1 LTSSQRLSA
10 SAFVSTDGGINMHVL
25 KTDHLSVELNGVS
38 IFQGVN
44 LDIQRGNHVAL
55 IGDNGVG
62 KTTLLK
68 VLCGKVS
75 QTGGKLEF
83 GISREDIGWMMDE
96 QVDAGLP
103 TLKYIYMENGKCYEV
118 KNKLEEMQNFWTDD
132 ADFVAEYNN
141 TLQQYMDLQG
151 YEWEAKIERIAKELG
166 IEQEWWNISFSDLS
180 GGQKTR
186 VKLARLLI
194 KDPEM
199 LVLDEPTNHMDI
211 ESVEWLVRWLQQYKG
226 TVLFTSHE
234 RDFIDKVADITYELT
249 VKGTRRYNG
258 GYSFY
263 KKLHEQELHAAEEL
277 YKKYNQERKKLLE
290 VIQTY
295 KQWYQK
301 ASNSA
306 SERNPFAK
314 KQAGRHAKQV
324 KVKEKALERLE
335 NKKIDRPKE
344 NKGIEAFFDAD
355 AFEGKR
361 MIGMKDVSFY
371 YQSDAPFFQHL
382 EMEISRGDRLAVVG
396 KNGSGKTTLL
406 KLLTGSLLPVE
417 GEVRRNPQLKIGYFM
432 QELDQLTLENSIL
445 DELLELDHLTQE
457 EARTILACFLF
468 RREDVFKKVKDL
480 SMGEKCR
487 VAFVKLYFS
496 EANLLVLDEP
506 TNYLDIRTREQ
517 IEEALSV
524 YPGSVV
530 IVSHDPFLL
539 RKVAN
544 RVMEIEAGRV
554 SHYKGSYADWEVS
567 QKLSPERQR
576 LENEISLLEMELV
589 DLYGQEEEN
598 LDKIKEITRKLH
610 ELKDFMSEK

>member
-1 LTSSQRLSA
+1 
-10 SAFVSTDGGINMHVL
+10 MHVL
-25 KTDHLSVELNGVS
+25 KTDNLSVELNG
-38 IFQGVN
+38 ITIIQGVN
-44 LDIQRGNHVAL
+44 LDIQRGDHVAL
-55 IGDNGVG
+55 IGNNGVG

-68 VLCGKVS
+68 VLCGQIS

-83 GISREDIGWMMDE
+83 GLGHDEIGWMMDE
-96 QVDAGLP
+96 QVNADL
-103 TLKYIYMENGKCYEV
+103 TTIKYIYMGNEQCYEL
-118 KNKLEEMQNFWTDD
+118 KNRLEQMQELWNEDT
-132 ADFVAEYNN
+132 DFVEDYND

-151 YEWEAKIERIAKELG
+151 YEWEAKIERVAKELG
-166 IEQEWWNISFSDLS
+166 INQEWWNISFSELS

-194 KDPEM
+194 KDPQM

-211 ESVEWLVRWLQQYKG
+211 ESVEWLVSWLRQYKG

-234 RDFIDKVADITYELT
+234 RDFIDKVASITYALT
-249 VKGTRRYNG
+249 DKGTKRYTG

-263 KKLHEQELHAAEEL
+263 KELHDQEQHAAEEL

-306 SERNPFAK
+306 SERNTFAK

-335 NKKIDRPKE
+335 NKKIERPKE
-344 NKGIEAFFDAD
+344 NKGIEAIFDAE

-361 MIGMKDVSFY
+361 MIGMKNVSFSY
-371 YQSDAPFFQHL
+371 NPDFPFIQNL
-382 EMEISRGDRLAVVG
+382 EMEISRGDRLAVIG

-406 KLLTGSLLPVE
+406 KLLTGTILPVE

-432 QELDQLTLENSIL
+432 QELDQLNMENTIL

-468 RREDVFKKVKDL
+468 RREDVFKKIKDL

-496 EANLLVLDEP
+496 DANLLVLDEP
-506 TNYLDIRTREQ
+506 TNYLDISTREQ
-517 IEEALSV
+517 IEEALAV

-530 IVSHDPFLL
+530 IVSHDPYLL

-544 RVMEIEAGRV
+544 RVMEIEAGNI
-554 SHYKGSYADWEVS
+554 SHYKGSYVDWEES
-567 QKLSPERQR
+567 HQLTPENQGI
-576 LENEISLLEMELV
+576 ENEISLLEMELV
-589 DLYGQEEEN
+589 ELYGQEEVN
-598 LDKIKEITRKLH
+598 LDKIKEIKRKL
-610 ELKDFMSEK
+610 EERKNIMVGKTNKK

>member
-1 LTSSQRLSA
+1 
-10 SAFVSTDGGINMHVL
+10 MHVL
-25 KTDHLSVELNGVS
+25 KTDNLSVELNGIA

-44 LDIQRGNHVAL
+44 LDIQRGDHVAL

-68 VLCGKVS
+68 VLCGKVP
-75 QTGGKLEF
+75 QTGGKLDF
-83 GISREDIGWMMDE
+83 GLGREEIGWMMDE
-96 QVDAGLP
+96 QAEES
-103 TLKYIYMENGKCYEV
+103 TTTIRYIYMGNEQCYEL
-118 KNKLEEMQNFWTDD
+118 KNKLEQMQELWVEDN
-132 ADFVAEYNN
+132 DFVEEYNN
-141 TLQQYMDLQG
+141 ALQQYMDLQG
-151 YEWEAKIERIAKELG
+151 YEWEAKIERVAKELG

-194 KDPEM
+194 KDPQM

-211 ESVEWLVRWLQQYKG
+211 ESVEWLVSWLRQYKG

-234 RDFIDKVADITYELT
+234 RDFIDKVASITFAIT
-249 VKGTRRYNG
+249 DKGTKRYNG

-263 KKLHEQELHAAEEL
+263 KEVHDQEQHAAEEL

-295 KQWYQK
+295 KQWHQK
-301 ASNSA
+301 ASNAA
-306 SERNPFAK
+306 SERNPYAK
-314 KQAGRHAKQV
+314 KQAGRQAKQV

-335 NKKIDRPKE
+335 NKKIERPKE
-344 NKGIEAFFDAD
+344 NKVIDAFFDAE

-361 MIGMKDVSFY
+361 MIGMKNVSFSY
-371 YQSDAPFFQHL
+371 NIDPFIQNL
-382 EMEISRGDRLAVVG
+382 DLEISRGDRLAVVG

-406 KLLTGSLLPVE
+406 KLLTGNILPVE

-432 QELDQLTLENSIL
+432 QELDQLNMENTIL

-468 RREDVFKKVKDL
+468 RREDVFKKIKDL

-496 EANLLVLDEP
+496 DANLLVLDEP
-506 TNYLDIRTREQ
+506 TNYLDISTREQ
-517 IEEALSV
+517 IEEALAV

-530 IVSHDPFLL
+530 IVSHDPYLL

-544 RVMEIEAGRV
+544 RVLEIEAGEV
-554 SHYKGSYADWEVS
+554 SLYKGSYSDWEES
-567 QKLSPERQR
+567 QR
-576 LENEISLLEMELV
+576 LTPEKQRIVNEISLLEMELV
-589 DLYGQEEEN
+589 ELYGQEEVN
-598 LDKIKEITRKLH
+598 LDKIREIKMNLE
-610 ELKDFMSEK
+610 ELKDLMTE

>member
-1 LTSSQRLSA
+1 
-10 SAFVSTDGGINMHVL
+10 MYVL
-25 KTDHLSVELNGVS
+25 KTDNLSVELNGVF

-83 GISREDIGWMMDE
+83 GISREEIGWMMDE
-96 QVDAGLP
+96 QVDVGL
-103 TLKYIYMENGKCYEV
+103 TTIKFLYMENEQCYEV
-118 KNKLEEMQNFWTDD
+118 KNKLENMQDHWKDD
-132 ADFVAEYNN
+132 ASFIEEYNN

-151 YEWEAKIERIAKELG
+151 YEWEMKMERVAKELG
-166 IEQEWWNISFSDLS
+166 IEQEWWNIPFRELS

-186 VKLARLLI
+186 VRLARLLI
-194 KDPEM
+194 KEPQM

-211 ESVEWLVRWLQQYKG
+211 ESVEWLVGWLRQYKG

-249 VKGTRRYNG
+249 DKGTKRYNG

-263 KKLHEQELHAAEEL
+263 KKLHDEEQHAAEEL

-324 KVKEKALERLE
+324 KVKEKALERLD
-335 NKKIDRPKE
+335 NKKMERPRE
-344 NKGIEAFFDAD
+344 NKGIEAVFDAE

-361 MIGMKDVSFY
+361 MIGMKDVSFSY
-371 YQSDAPFFQHL
+371 HADAPFFQHL
-382 EMEISRGDRLAVVG
+382 EMEILRGDRLAVVG

-406 KLLTGSLLPVE
+406 KLLTGILNPLE
-417 GEVRRNPQLKIGYFM
+417 GEVRRNPQLRIGYFM
-432 QELDQLTLENSIL
+432 QELDQLNMENTILE
-445 DELLELDHLTQE
+445 ELLELEHLTQE

-468 RREDVFKKVKDL
+468 RREDVFKKIKDL

-496 EANLLVLDEP
+496 EANLLVMDEP

-517 IEEALSV
+517 IEEALAV

-530 IVSHDPFLL
+530 IVSHDPYLL

-544 RVMEIEAGRV
+544 RVIEIEAGQV
-554 SHYKGSYADWEVS
+554 SHYKGSYTDWEVS
-567 QKLSPERQR
+567 RKLSPEKQK

-589 DLYGQEEEN
+589 DLYGQEGEN
-598 LDKIKEITRKLH
+598 LDKIKEIKRKLQ
-610 ELKDFMSEK
+610 ELKDSM